1 MLCPE
6 WLLAVAIY
14 QRIDA
19 SILEV
24 YAPLYLR
31 SQTPADPGWFTR
43 MLKRYL
49 GKARDKTV
57 SSPSLLSSSASR
69 VSAE

>member
-6 WLLAVAIY
+6 GLLIAAIF

-24 YAPLYLR
+24 YAPLYLQ
-31 SQTPADPGWFTR
+31 SQTRADPGWFTQV
-43 MLKRYL
+43 LKRHL
-49 GKARDKTV
+49 FGKAGDKTV
-57 SSPSLLSSSASR
+57 SFSSLL
-69 VSAE
+69 